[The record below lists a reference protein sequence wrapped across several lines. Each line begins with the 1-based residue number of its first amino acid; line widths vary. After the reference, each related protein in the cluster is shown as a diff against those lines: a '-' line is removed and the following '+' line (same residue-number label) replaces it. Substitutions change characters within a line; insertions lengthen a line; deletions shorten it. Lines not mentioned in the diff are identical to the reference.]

1 MRLKN
6 EQIHIYMLKQ
16 VQLCFIWLA
25 HYDEFCSTCIFI
37 CSHNW
42 VSKIYTIFLNII
54 LNYYVQIFNAK
65 FFILWIFFSSFLRFF
80 LLLLVVYLKSLLRH
94 RYWKK
99 SVHSFGN
106 VFMKVRFCLRLQLI
120 YEIIKDFDSVLNSWF
135 TKYRWVAPCSMAH
148 VSRKQITCGVLVKW
162 HLINGSNCVCEI
174 KSKQNKTKQNRN
186 Q

>member
-1 MRLKN
+1 MYKFLTLKFSF
-6 EQIHIYMLKQ
+6 Y
-16 VQLCFIWLA
+16 
-25 HYDEFCSTCIFI
+25 EFF
-37 CSHNW
+37 
-42 VSKIYTIFLNII
+42 
-54 LNYYVQIFNAK
+54 
-65 FFILWIFFSSFLRFF
+65 FFIFAFFSLLRAI
-80 LLLLVVYLKSLLRH
+80 YLKSLLRH
-94 RYWKK
+94 QYWKK